1 MVTQPNSGVRPAGSD
16 PSFQLLVYTSAI
28 HFPETNETI
37 MKKLFALLIATVIL
51 SGCNTVSGIGR
62 DVQKVGQVVTGA
74 GGK

>member
-1 MVTQPNSGVRPAGSD
+1 
-16 PSFQLLVYTSAI
+16 
-28 HFPETNETI
+28 
-37 MKKLFALLIATVIL
+37 MKKLFTLLIATVIL